1 MLGAMIGVPQ
11 LAGDP
16 KLIALA
22 KATLD
27 RTLNSFTGLSFI
39 TIVTSGI
46 DVPISALD
54 GGLNNASGLSRIN
67 LPQA

>member
-1 MLGAMIGVPQ
+1 
-11 LAGDP
+11 
-16 KLIALA
+16 LA

-27 RTLNSFTGLSFI
+27 RTLNSFTGLSFM